1 MLTSL
6 VGLPVSALD
15 TPSLLID
22 LDAFEAN
29 IKTMAAD
36 IKARG
41 ADWRPH
47 SKANKCPA
55 IVQMQIEAGAI
66 GVTCAKLGEAEV
78 MAAAG
83 IKDIL
88 IANQIVGPIKAR
100 RLAALAGY
108 ADPIVAVDNIDNV
121 HELNAAALA
130 HGTRPRIVIEVNI
143 GMDRCGA
150 EPGEPVMALAR
161 AIAESKGLRFAGLM
175 AWEGHVLTVKDGQ
188 ERSGHI
194 EKACS
199 LLVGEAEALRAAGIP
214 VDIVSAGGTGT
225 YLTSSGVQGITEIEA
240 GGGIWGDLW
249 YREDLDANVQP
260 ALSLMVQVTSRPNS
274 TRLVVDAG
282 RKTIDPSLFSPRLN
296 GIEVTKPGS
305 FSAEHGIF
313 ELATPSAT
321 PKVGDRLTFSIGY
334 SDQCNHL
341 HENFYG
347 IRNGLIECV
356 WPIAA
361 RGKLQ

>member
-6 VGLPVSALD
+6 VGLPVSELD
-15 TPSLLID
+15 TPALLID

-36 IKARG
+36 IKSRG
-41 ADWRPH
+41 ANWRPH

-55 IVQMQIEAGAI
+55 IVQKQIEAGAI
-66 GVTCAKLGEAEV
+66 GVTCAKLSEAEV

-100 RLAALAGY
+100 RLAALAGQ
-108 ADPIVAVDNIDNV
+108 ADPIVAVDNIENV
-121 HELNAAALA
+121 RELDAAARA
-130 HGTRPRIVIEVNI
+130 HGTRPRVVIEVNV
-143 GMDRCGA
+143 GMDRSGVL
-150 EPGEPVMALAR
+150 PGECVLSLAK
-161 AIAESKGLRFAGLM
+161 AITASNGLRFAGLM
-175 AWEGHVLTVKDGQ
+175 AWEGHVLSIDDADRRGV
-188 ERSGHI
+188 EI
-194 EKACS
+194 EKACQA
-199 LLVGEAEALRAAGIP
+199 LVGQAEALRAAGIP
-214 VDIVSAGGTGT
+214 VEIVSAGGTGT
-225 YLTSSGVQGITEIEA
+225 YLTSSGIEGITEIEA
-240 GGGIWGDLW
+240 GGGIWGDMW
-249 YREDLDANVQP
+249 YQELGANVKP
-260 ALSLMVQVTSRPNS
+260 ALSLLTQVTSRPTP
-274 TRLVVDAG
+274 TRLIVDAG
-282 RKTIDPSLFSPRLN
+282 RKTVDPSLYPPRPN
-296 GIEVTKPGS
+296 GIAVTKPGA

-313 ELATPSAT
+313 QLAEPSNT

-341 HENFYG
+341 HENYYG
-347 IRNGLIECV
+347 IRNGVVECI

>member
-6 VGLPVSALD
+6 VGLPVSELD
-15 TPSLLID
+15 TPALLID

-41 ADWRPH
+41 ANWRPH

-55 IVQMQIEAGAI
+55 IVQKQLDAGAI

-88 IANQIVGPIKAR
+88 IANQIVGPIKVR
-100 RLAALAGY
+100 RLAALAGP
-108 ADPIVAVDNIDNV
+108 ANPIVAVDNVENV
-121 HELNAAALA
+121 QELDAAARA
-130 HGTRPRIVIEVNI
+130 HGTRPRVVIEVNT
-143 GMDRCGA
+143 GMNRSGV
-150 EPGEPVMALAR
+150 EPGECVLSLAK
-161 AIAESKGLRFAGLM
+161 AITAATSLRFAGLM
-175 AWEGHVLTVKDGQ
+175 AWEGHVLTIKD
-188 ERSGHI
+188 EANRAAEI
-194 EKACS
+194 EKACKI
-199 LLVGEAEALRAAGIP
+199 LTGQADALRAAGFP
-214 VDIVSAGGTGT
+214 VEIVSAGGTGT
-225 YLTSSGVQGITEIEA
+225 YLTSSGIEGITEIEA
-240 GGGIWGDLW
+240 GGGIWGDMF
-249 YREDLDANVQP
+249 YRDLGANVTP
-260 ALSLMVQVTSRPNS
+260 ALSLLTQVTSRPTP
-274 TRLVVDAG
+274 TRMIVDAG
-282 RKTIDPSLFSPRLN
+282 RKTIDPTLYQPRLN
-296 GIEVTKPGS
+296 DVEVAKPGA
-305 FSAEHGIF
+305 FSAEHGVF
-313 ELATPSAT
+313 ELAAPSEI

-347 IRNGLIECV
+347 IRNGAIECI

-361 RGKLQ
+361 RGKIQ

>member
-15 TPSLLID
+15 TPALLIN

-41 ADWRPH
+41 AHWRPH

-55 IVQMQIEAGAI
+55 IVQKQIAAGAI

-100 RLAALAGY
+100 RLAALAGQ
-108 ADPIVAVDNIDNV
+108 ADPIVAVDSLENV
-121 HELNAAALA
+121 CELDAAARA

-143 GMDRCGA
+143 GMNRCGA
-150 EPGEPVMALAR
+150 DPGPAVLALAK
-161 AIAESKGLRFAGLM
+161 AITAAEGLRFAGLM
-175 AWEGHVLTVKDGQ
+175 AWEGHVLSIKDGG
-188 ERSGHI
+188 ERSSEI
-194 EKACS
+194 KKACNV
-199 LLVGEAEALRAAGIP
+199 LVGEANALRAAGYP
-214 VDIVSAGGTGT
+214 VEIVSAGGTGT
-225 YLTSSGVQGITEIEA
+225 YLTSSGVEGITEIEA
-240 GGGIWGDLW
+240 GGGIWGDAW
-249 YREDLDANVQP
+249 YLELGANVKP
-260 ALSLMVQVTSRPNS
+260 ALSLLTQVVSRPTP
-274 TRLVVDAG
+274 TRLIVDAG
-282 RKTIDPSLFSPRLN
+282 RKTIDPSLSSPRLD
-296 GIEVTKPGS
+296 GVDLAKPGA

-313 ELATPSAT
+313 ELASPSPT

-347 IRNGLIECV
+347 IRNGVVECI
-356 WPIAA
+356 WPISA

>member
-6 VGLPVSALD
+6 VGLPVSYLD
-15 TPSLLID
+15 TPALLVD

-47 SKANKCPA
+47 SKANKCTA
-55 IVQMQIEAGAI
+55 IVRKQIEAGAI
-66 GVTCAKLGEAEV
+66 GVTCAKLAEAEV
-78 MAAAG
+78 MAGAG
-83 IKDIL
+83 IRDIL

-100 RLAALAGY
+100 RLAALAGQ

-121 HELNAAALA
+121 RELNAAARA
-130 HGTRPRIVIEVNI
+130 HGTKPRVVIEINT
-143 GMDRCGA
+143 GMNRCGVD
-150 EPGEPVMALAR
+150 PGEKVLALAK
-161 AIAESKGLRFAGLM
+161 AVVESEGLRFAGLM
-175 AWEGHVLTVKDGQ
+175 AWEGQAMAIADEN
-188 ERSGHI
+188 ERRR
-194 EKACS
+194 EVERACA
-199 LLVGEAEALRAAGIP
+199 LLVGAAEDLRAAGYP
-214 VDIVSAGGTGT
+214 VDIVSAGGTAT
-225 YLTSSGVQGITEIEA
+225 YLTSAGVKGITEIEA
-240 GGGIWGDLW
+240 GGGIWGDLF
-249 YREDLDANVQP
+249 YRALGANVQP
-260 ALSLMVQVTSRPNS
+260 ALKLLTQVISRPTL

-282 RKTIDPSLFSPRLN
+282 RKTVDPSLYSPTLD
-296 GIEVTKPGS
+296 GIDVTKPGS

-313 ELATPSAT
+313 ELVTPSEK

-347 IRNGLIECV
+347 IRNGVIECI

-361 RGKLQ
+361 RGKIQ

>member
-6 VGLPVSALD
+6 VGLPVSYLD
-15 TPSLLID
+15 TPALLVD

-36 IKARG
+36 IKSRG

-55 IVQMQIEAGAI
+55 IVRMQIEAGAI

-78 MAAAG
+78 MAGAG
-83 IKDIL
+83 IRDIL

-100 RLAALAGY
+100 RLAALAGQ
-108 ADPIVAVDNIDNV
+108 ADPIVAVDNIENV
-121 HELNAAALA
+121 RELDAAGRA
-130 HGTRPRIVIEVNI
+130 HGTRPRVVIEVNT
-143 GMDRCGA
+143 GMNRCGVD
-150 EPGEPVMALAR
+150 PGEAVLTLAQ
-161 AIAESKGLRFAGLM
+161 AISACEGLRFAGLM
-175 AWEGHVLTVKDGQ
+175 AWEGHAMAITDESERGSEVK
-188 ERSGHI
+188 R
-194 EKACS
+194 ACA
-199 LLVGEAEALRAAGIP
+199 LLAGEADALRAAGIP

-225 YLTSSGVQGITEIEA
+225 YLTSAGVKGITEIEA
-240 GGGIWGDLW
+240 GGGIWGDLL
-249 YREDLDANVQP
+249 YRELGANVQP
-260 ALSLMVQVTSRPNS
+260 ALKLLTQVTSRPTL
-274 TRLVVDAG
+274 TRLVVDSG
-282 RKTIDPSLFSPRLN
+282 RKTVDPSLYSPKLD

-313 ELATPSAT
+313 ELATPSET
-321 PKVGDRLTFSIGY
+321 PRIGDRLTFSIGY

-347 IRNGLIECV
+347 IRNGVIECI

-361 RGKLQ
+361 RGKIQ